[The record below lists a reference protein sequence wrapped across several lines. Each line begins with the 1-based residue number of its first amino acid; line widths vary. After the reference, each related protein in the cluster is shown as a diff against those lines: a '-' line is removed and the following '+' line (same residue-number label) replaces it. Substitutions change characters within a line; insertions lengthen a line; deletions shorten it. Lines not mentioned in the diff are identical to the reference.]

1 MSESAVG
8 PTGVGEPRD
17 GATPGEPQVPAE
29 LRDAVRLRGESV
41 PRGADGV
48 EGDGVLV
55 PGENLPLVGGAVR
68 FLDERTGVATFGRT
82 ALQKVFPDHWSF
94 LLGEVAAFSFVVLLL
109 TGTFLTFFFR
119 PDSTPT
125 TYTGP
130 YVPLDGATVS
140 SAFASVMRLSFE
152 VRAGLLMRQVH
163 HWAALLFIAAI
174 VTHLAR
180 VFFTG
185 AFRRPRELNW
195 IIGFGL
201 LVIALGEGF
210 TGYSLPDDLLS
221 GTGLRIF
228 YTVALSIPFIGPW
241 LASLAFGGIFP
252 SQAFLSRLFVLH
264 VMLLPGLLIG
274 GISIHLLI
282 LWLQKHTQYKR
293 PGATERNVIGMSLWP
308 GQAFRSLG
316 LFFLT
321 VAVVTLLGGFF
332 QINPVWVYG
341 PFVPYTAAS
350 PAQPDYYIGWLE
362 GLLRMAPGWQ
372 VTLFGITIPEPFV
385 PGVVVPG
392 LLFTIIGAWPFIEA
406 RITGDHRQHN
416 LLDWPWE
423 APARMAT
430 GVALGSIFVVLMLAG
445 ANDVIGA
452 WLGIPVETLTVIFRV
467 LIFVVPLA
475 AWIATYWLARGRLER
490 AAAPVEPSGGIA
502 LRRNPA
508 GGFEKVQ
515 ERPSAEAAIGRGA
528 EQ

>member
-1 MSESAVG
+1 
-8 PTGVGEPRD
+8 
-17 GATPGEPQVPAE
+17 
-29 LRDAVRLRGESV
+29 
-41 PRGADGV
+41 
-48 EGDGVLV
+48 
-55 PGENLPLVGGAVR
+55 
-68 FLDERTGVATFGRT
+68 
-82 ALQKVFPDHWSF
+82 
-94 LLGEVAAFSFVVLLL
+94 
-109 TGTFLTFFFR
+109 
-119 PDSTPT
+119 
-125 TYTGP
+125 
-130 YVPLDGATVS
+130 
-140 SAFASVMRLSFE
+140 
-152 VRAGLLMRQVH
+152 MRQVH

-293 PGATERNVIGMSLWP
+293 PGATERNVIGLSLWP

-362 GLLRMAPGWQ
+362 GPSAWLRAGRSRCSASRFQSRSFRGSWCPGSSSPSLGHGRSSRRASPATTVSTTCW
-372 VTLFGITIPEPFV
+372 TGRGRRP
-385 PGVVVPG
+385 
-392 LLFTIIGAWPFIEA
+392 GAWQPEWRSEA
-406 RITGDHRQHN
+406 SSWCRCS
-416 LLDWPWE
+416 P
-423 APARMAT
+423 APTTSSAH
-430 GVALGSIFVVLMLAG
+430 VS
-445 ANDVIGA
+445 
-452 WLGIPVETLTVIFRV
+452 GIPVETLTVIFRV

-475 AWIATYWLARGRLER
+475 AWIATFWLARGRLDGGCSRGALGRHR
-490 AAAPVEPSGGIA
+490 AAA
-502 LRRNPA
+502 
-508 GGFEKVQ
+508 
-515 ERPSAEAAIGRGA
+515 
-528 EQ
+528 